1 MPPIEITASELHDEM
16 SAAQPP
22 LLIDVRNPWEH
33 EVARIA
39 GSTLIPLDSLQ
50 SRISEIEAG
59 RRLVVY
65 CHHGMR
71 SLTAAQFLQQAGRE
85 ARSLQG
91 GIDHWS
97 RSIDPDVPRY

>member
-1 MPPIEITASELHDEM
+1 MSPLEITASELFDEL
-16 SAAQPP
+16 AAPQPP

-33 EVARIA
+33 EVARIE
-39 GSTLIPLDSLQ
+39 GSTLIPLDSLS
-50 SRISEIEAG
+50 SRLDEIGAD
-59 RRLVVY
+59 RAVVVY

-71 SLTAAQFLQQAGRE
+71 SLMAAETLQQAGRE

>member
-1 MPPIEITASELHDEM
+1 MPELEITASELHDEL
-16 SAAQPP
+16 SAAKPP

-33 EVARIA
+33 EIARIE
-39 GSTLIPLDSLQ
+39 GSTLIPLDTLQ
-50 SRISEIEAG
+50 ARLGEIEPD

-71 SLTAAQFLQQAGRE
+71 SLVAAQFLQQAGLE
-85 ARSLQG
+85 VRSLQG